1 MSLAVAPAA
10 VFAHVKWFEDPA
22 LYPLR
27 TDLIVSSRT
36 VLLLSACVIAL
47 ALLWSA
53 QRLLGSAYWPE
64 LPFLGRMAIGAPT
77 LLAVQAG
84 IGLVNAAT
92 TPALLAP
99 QLRLGF
105 DALGLGLAAVQL
117 LIAFSFITGLLD
129 WAAALVLIG
138 LGPIAFGLFRAD
150 DVFEQLFWVGI
161 GVVLLAIGRYSVRGD
176 QARFPGWSGRAIA
189 TLRVIAGIAILV
201 PALTEKLWNPE
212 IALAFLEE
220 RPHFNVLRFAGIDD
234 ATFVLLAGVTEGV
247 IGAALASGL
256 LTRVVIVGMWLPFNA
271 GIPFLPAQELLGH
284 LPILGI
290 MYFLLVHGRGETES
304 GE

>member
-1 MSLAVAPAA
+1 VWLAVVPAA
-10 VFAHVKWFEDPA
+10 VLAHVKWFEDPA
-22 LYPLR
+22 QYPLR
-27 TDLIVSSRT
+27 ADLIVSSRT
-36 VLLLSACVIAL
+36 VLLLCGCVIAL

-64 LPFLGRMAIGAPT
+64 LPFLRQMAIGAPT
-77 LLAVQAG
+77 LLAVQAA

-92 TPALLAP
+92 TPALFAP
-99 QLRLGF
+99 QLRLGL
-105 DALGLGLAAVQL
+105 DALGLALAAVQL

-150 DVFEQLFWVGI
+150 DVLEQLFWVGI

-189 TLRVIAGIAILV
+189 ALRVIAGIAILV
-201 PALTEKLWNPE
+201 PTLTEKLWNPD

-220 RPHFNVLRFAGIDD
+220 RPHFNVLRFAGVDD
-234 ATFVLLAGVTEGV
+234 PLFVLMAGVVEGV
-247 IGAALASGL
+247 IGVALASGL
-256 LTRVVIVGMWLPFNA
+256 LTRVVILGMWLPFNA

-290 MYFLLVHGRGETES
+290 MYFLLVHGRGEPQS